1 RADRAII
8 ARMDATT
15 NGLLIASIA
24 TLAGNIVMKVFEE
37 RKRAQDREQ
46 DRKDRE
52 QAAKLTADHRLMMA
66 GKLDLN
72 TAKLDENTA
81 VSVVAAAKAD
91 DAYREANQV
100 NQKIAELGVRIA
112 ENTEPKR

>member
-1 RADRAII
+1 
-8 ARMDATT
+8 MDATT
-15 NGLLIASIA
+15 NGLLITAIA

-52 QAAKLTADHRLMMA
+52 QAAKLTADHRVMMS
-66 GKLDLN
+66 
-72 TAKLDENTA
+72 AKLDENTA

-100 NQKIAELGVRIA
+100 NQKIAELGGRIA
-112 ENTEPKR
+112 DNTEPTKR